1 MFCSTRIYQSQ
12 LFRTIAFSL
21 NIKFVFPTTLM
32 GTAETPFVL
41 SPLVFCLFI
50 TPCITSSYYLIN
62 TYNII
67 YGVELTSYYHGLNTI
82 LQQLNNTV
90 LSLAFEYSVVTG
102 QQIVLSWYSVVL
114 SMCGFACESVAVYS
128 VYIKVNLSS
137 FFMCLFVW
145 YYVLRF

>member
-12 LFRTIAFSL
+12 LFCTIAFSL
-21 NIKFVFPTTLM
+21 NIKFVFPPTLM
-32 GTAETPFVL
+32 GTADTPFVVL

-50 TPCITSSYYLIN
+50 TPCITSPYYLIN

-67 YGVELTSYYHGLNTI
+67 YGVEVTSYYQGLNTI

-90 LSLAFEYSVVTG
+90 LSLSFEYSVVTG
-102 QQIVLSWYSVVL
+102 KQKVLSWYSLVL
-114 SMCGFACESVAVYS
+114 SMCVFACESVAVYS

-137 FFMCLFVW
+137 FF
-145 YYVLRF
+145 YVFICMILC